1 MKILQ
6 IFKYLA
12 NFYRFIINHNSQ
24 PTPPH
29 YSPLVPLFY
38 YKNYIIKL
46 HQIPILSVINYST
59 YTKNKKTNRAPYL
72 PLYFIV

>member
-12 NFYRFIINHNSQ
+12 NFYRFYLSQ
-24 PTPPH
+24 PHPH
-29 YSPLVPLFY
+29 HSPLVPLFY

-59 YTKNKKTNRAPYL
+59 YTNNKKTNRAPYL